1 MVAHGPPAHYRSP
14 LHADWLWTREERMCL
29 GGESVVGNPGLARL
43 QVLGAEDGDVGG
55 GVLGWGEFLFVKVVS

>member
-1 MVAHGPPAHYRSP
+1 MY
-14 LHADWLWTREERMCL
+14 
-29 GGESVVGNPGLARL
+29 GGAVVVNPGPARL

>member
-1 MVAHGPPAHYRSP
+1 MILAHGRRHGME
-14 LHADWLWTREERMCL
+14 T
-29 GGESVVGNPGLARL
+29 GNGPARL